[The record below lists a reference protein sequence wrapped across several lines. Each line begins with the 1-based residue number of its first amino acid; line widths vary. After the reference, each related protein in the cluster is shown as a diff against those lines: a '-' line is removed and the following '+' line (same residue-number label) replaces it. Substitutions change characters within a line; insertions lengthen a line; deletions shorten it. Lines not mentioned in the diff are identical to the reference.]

1 MDHYANIPP
10 ALDLFVTALVL
21 TWLTI
26 KVHRARSAKRLSNLA
41 KGSGITTTD
50 AGPHQA
56 RTSCQAAPTHS
67 TSEH

>member
-26 KVHRARSAKRLSNLA
+26 KVHRVRSAKRLSKLA

-50 AGPHQA
+50 ADPRRA
-56 RTSCQAAPTHS
+56 NTSRSWAHTHS
-67 TSEH
+67 TGGH